1 MIKSWIY
8 YLKTINFEKMSLLC
22 CVNLDSFGSK
32 ESFERM
38 FHRWHHQLNVSCGI
52 RIHIDSGR
60 WRQDTR
66 AGARAGNRW
75 HNPSVASEQEGTHR
89 WLSSGWI
96 HTSTGG
102 YEPIVGCLLDGSTH
116 LQEGKHPSL
125 VDFLGEGVGIERLC
139 LLIHVDP
146 GGGQN
151 RLYAPNRWCADTDR
165 IFRWPLGWSS
175 VCVRWF
181 GWLRGTDKDR
191 IWFPPSV
198 V

>member
-1 MIKSWIY
+1 MTPHLSW
-8 YLKTINFEKMSLLC
+8 M
-22 CVNLDSFGSK
+22 
-32 ESFERM
+32 
-38 FHRWHHQLNVSCGI
+38 
-52 RIHIDSGR
+52 
-60 WRQDTR
+60 
-66 AGARAGNRW
+66 
-75 HNPSVASEQEGTHR
+75 SVAGYEFISIPAVDDKTPGQEHGHELVDTILRSHLNRRVWTHR

-102 YEPIVGCLLDGSTH
+102 WTPVVGCLLDGSTH
-116 LQEGKHPSL
+116 LQEGNHPSL

-151 RLYAPNRWCADTDR
+151 RLYAPNRWCANTDR